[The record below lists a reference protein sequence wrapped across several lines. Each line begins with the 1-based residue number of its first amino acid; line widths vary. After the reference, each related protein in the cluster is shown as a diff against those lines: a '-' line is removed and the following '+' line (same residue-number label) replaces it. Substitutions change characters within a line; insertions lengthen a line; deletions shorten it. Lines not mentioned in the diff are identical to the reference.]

1 MTISS
6 RVNARKSNGRQQF
19 ASCDISIYV
28 GSNERSA
35 TSTDRISKGRAAAAA
50 AAAAASGPA
59 ASDDVLFR
67 FTGVNLVNPLNNND
81 GKKSLTAGCSNS
93 CT

>member
-50 AAAAASGPA
+50 VAAASGPA